1 LRKRSYSYFLKMYLV
16 GLTGGVATGKSTVS
30 NLFRDLGV
38 PVIDADAMA
47 RRIVEPG
54 RRAWKAIKNE
64 FGQCVFHDNGE
75 LNRAALRTI
84 IFEDE
89 DQRQTLNR
97 ITHPEIYREMC
108 WEAVKCALSG
118 HQYIIMDLPLLFEAG
133 VMVPYMHKVIVVT
146 CEEDLQLQRLMEQ
159 RHLSERES
167 KLMIGA
173 QMPLDQKATMAQF
186 VIENSG
192 SLNDTSQ
199 QVSRIHRRLSSSY
212 FHWKIRFFLGVA
224 IGGFV
229 GAVYYVAKKLS
240 TIVSS
245 ELIGQTVDN
254 WQPLYL
260 NYK

>member
-1 LRKRSYSYFLKMYLV
+1 MFLV

-30 NLFRDLGV
+30 NMFRDLGI

-54 RRAWKAIKNE
+54 RKAWRAIKEE
-64 FGQCVFHDNGE
+64 FGQCVFHENGE

-89 DQRQTLNR
+89 DQRQKLNK
-97 ITHPEIYREMC
+97 ITHPEIYKEMI
-108 WEAVKCALSG
+108 WEAIKCALQG
-118 HQYIIMDLPLLFEAG
+118 HQFILMDLPLLFEAG
-133 VMVPYMHKVIVVT
+133 VMVPYMHKIIVVT

-173 QMPLDQKATMAQF
+173 QMPLDQKAVRADF

-192 SLNDTSQ
+192 SIEDTKHQ
-199 QVSRIHRRLSSSY
+199 IRRINRKIGSSY
-212 FHWKIRFFLGVA
+212 FHWRLRFLVGCVV
-224 IGGFV
+224 GGLV
-229 GAVYYVAKKLS
+229 GLVKVLTRKSVDWTQTRETWFQLS
-240 TIVSS
+240 
-245 ELIGQTVDN
+245 L
-254 WQPLYL
+254 
-260 NYK
+260 K